1 MLSLMIQFIVMTK
14 ENLIEI
20 IQGIKDQSILN
31 DIQRLLKIRLSEEV
45 FITSSEQQDRI
56 YQAREDIAKRDVID
70 SSVADK
76 DIDSWLNE

>member
-1 MLSLMIQFIVMTK
+1 MIQFIVMTK

>member
-1 MLSLMIQFIVMTK
+1 MTK